1 MALLDRLRPQPA
13 WKHADPAVRIASLDT
28 LPESEL
34 GVIATLA
41 RTDESPRVRRAAI
54 ARLTDADALGMIAR
68 GEVDAQVRADALA
81 RLLTLALDGTDIPRA
96 ALAARALREE
106 RALVQVARSAPDA
119 DIALAALDRLN
130 EARAF
135 GAVAKHSMHDA
146 VRARAL
152 ERLTDPA
159 ELEAVAITT
168 EYNDTGVA
176 AVDRLGESAAMDV
189 IADRA
194 RNPVVARRARAF
206 IRVRD
211 QRAADA
217 RAKAEAGARRRALLT
232 EGVDALEHVSDPT
245 RARAELDRLESEFAA
260 LADDGGADDAARFAG
275 RIAVQ
280 RARLDALEQAEADAA
295 AERAARAAGIEAR
308 EALIARAAE
317 DAADLDAHL
326 AGLLSEWSALSSL
339 AGGDD
344 GSWTR
349 RFAETGEQTRNR
361 AAARARAAAVHD
373 DVVALVG
380 RIEALAAPDAALE
393 ESERAWPVLE
403 SEWKALTASL
413 EIDAE
418 LSARVRR
425 VADLFAERRRSRQA
439 DAAKVRDHRLE
450 TWKALAARAGAV
462 AAQPDAPMRDVDQAV
477 RDLKAVLEPQAGG
490 SGSGES
496 AKGAPP
502 DAIAAELRT
511 SLAALSTRLRELRDA
526 EDWRRWANAG
536 IQEALVSQVEALKS
550 SKDLPNVA
558 RQLRDLRRQ
567 WKAVSV
573 GRDESGALW
582 QRFKSAADE
591 LQARCDEQARLVAAE
606 QAVHLQARVALCESA
621 EALAQSTDWVT
632 TAETL
637 KQLQAQWAA
646 AGPAPRDQ
654 VAELAR
660 RFRTACDTFFT
671 RRKTDLASLK
681 QAWSENAS
689 KKEALC
695 AQAEA
700 LAESTDWQAALT
712 GIKQLQADWKA
723 VGPVR
728 RNRAEL
734 LWKRFRAACDK
745 FFERYGSR
753 HQIAEQQRVEQRE
766 GMVKQIEALAAEV
779 AAGTLPEN
787 IAATVQDLW
796 TQWQNG
802 AGLSGE
808 AGAALRARFDAALHA
823 VVGAAGEAF
832 AGSRFDVSAQV
843 ARRSA
848 LCDEVEI
855 RRGRPVEAVRG
866 RFVAGGDAGRAA
878 ARIARRQH
886 HRRTRQRGRQAARR
900 GGQGPAGAAAV
911 ARPRPGLRRGGRG
924 TRIALPPRRAPLLRS
939 PPRAAPR
946 AVGRAAPGRSA
957 ASRRGDVP
965 TARAAIAMVAG
976 LADRPVGEAQ
986 GPTAARA
993 RHGPTAIRVRSAASS
1008 FQFPT
1013 STPQNADRPAAAGL
1027 VGVGRW
1033 RAGVDVKAAS
1043 DARRARVAT
1052 QSVRRLFEVGVAL
1065 QAVFVEAE
1073 HGAHLAVVDPAFADR
1088 GLDVG
1093 AELVHQP
1100 LDVELDVVEHLAHRV
1115 ALHHLVDDDVVGAVE
1130 ADVDGVGVAE
1140 AGCAGRRGSPGRRR
1154 PGTRRGSRR
1163 RR

>member
-28 LPESEL
+28 LPESEA
-34 GVIATLA
+34 GVVATLA

-54 ARLTDADALGMIAR
+54 ARLTDADALGTIAR
-68 GEVDAQVRADALA
+68 GDVDTQVRADALA

-119 DIALAALDRLN
+119 EIALGALDRLS

-206 IRVRD
+206 IRVRE

-217 RAKAEAGARRRALLT
+217 RARAESGARRRALLT
-232 EGVDALEHVSDPT
+232 EGVDALEHVPDPA
-245 RARAELDRLESEFAA
+245 RARAELDRLEAEFAA
-260 LADDGGADDAARFAG
+260 LAGDAGSADDAARFAA
-275 RIAVQ
+275 RVAAQ
-280 RARLDALEQAEADAA
+280 RARLDGLEQAEAAA
-295 AERAARAAGIEAR
+295 VAERAARTAGIESR

-317 DAADLDAHL
+317 EADDVDAHL
-326 AGLLSEWSALSSL
+326 AGLLSEWSALPSL

-349 RFAETGEQTRNR
+349 RFADTGERARSR
-361 AAARARAAAVHD
+361 AAARARAAAVHE

-380 RIEALAAPDAALE
+380 RIEALAAPDAALD

-403 SEWKALTASL
+403 SEWNALTAPL

-418 LSARVRR
+418 LSGRVRR
-425 VADLFAERRRSRQA
+425 VADIFADRRRSRQA
-439 DAAKVRDHRLE
+439 DAARIRDHRLE
-450 TWKALAARAGAV
+450 TWKTLAGRAGALAAQA
-462 AAQPDAPMRDVDQAV
+462 DAPMRDIDQAV

-490 SGSGES
+490 SGGGES
-496 AKGAPP
+496 TKGAPP

-536 IQEALVSQVEALKS
+536 IQEALVGQVEALKS

-567 WKAVSV
+567 WKAVSA

-582 QRFKSAADE
+582 QRFKGAADE

-606 QAVHLQARVALCESA
+606 QAVHLAARVQLCESA

-646 AGPAPRDQ
+646 AGPAPREQ

-681 QAWSENAS
+681 QAWSENAA

-695 AQAEA
+695 VQAEA

-728 RNRAEL
+728 RNRAEV

-766 GMVKQIEALAAEV
+766 GVVTQIEALAAEV
-779 AAGTLPEN
+779 AAGARPEGL
-787 IAATVQDLW
+787 AGSVQDLW
-796 TQWQNG
+796 TQWQSG

-823 VVGAAGEAF
+823 VVGAAGETF
-832 AGSRFDVSAQV
+832 AGSRFDVAAQV
-843 ARRSA
+843 ARRTA
-848 LCDEVEI
+848 LCEEVETAVAGPSKPSEAGASPAATLAALLRESLAANTI
-855 RRGRPVEAVRG
+855 GGRVNEDAKLRVVADKVRRAQQQWRDLGPAFGEAAAALESRFHHAVRRFFDRHPELRHAPGDARPGGPPRQGGGGRPDGPRGDRGDRRGP
-866 RFVAGGDAGRAA
+866 GGP
-878 ARIARRQH
+878 
-886 HRRTRQRGRQAARR
+886 
-900 GGQGPAGAAAV
+900 GG
-911 ARPRPGLRRGGRG
+911 PGGGRG
-924 TRIALPPRRAPLLRS
+924 PRPDGR
-939 PPRAAPR
+939 PRE
-946 AVGRAAPGRSA
+946 
-957 ASRRGDVP
+957 
-965 TARAAIAMVAG
+965 ARA
-976 LADRPVGEAQ
+976 DRDPRPV
-986 GPTAARA
+986 
-993 RHGPTAIRVRSAASS
+993 SS
-1008 FQFPT
+1008 
-1013 STPQNADRPAAAGL
+1013 
-1027 VGVGRW
+1027 
-1033 RAGVDVKAAS
+1033 
-1043 DARRARVAT
+1043 
-1052 QSVRRLFEVGVAL
+1052 
-1065 QAVFVEAE
+1065 
-1073 HGAHLAVVDPAFADR
+1073 
-1088 GLDVG
+1088 
-1093 AELVHQP
+1093 
-1100 LDVELDVVEHLAHRV
+1100 
-1115 ALHHLVDDDVVGAVE
+1115 
-1130 ADVDGVGVAE
+1130 
-1140 AGCAGRRGSPGRRR
+1140 
-1154 PGTRRGSRR
+1154 
-1163 RR
+1163 

>member
-28 LPESEL
+28 LPESEV

-96 ALAARALREE
+96 TLAARALREE

-119 DIALAALDRLN
+119 EIALGALDRLS
-130 EARAF
+130 EGRAF
-135 GAVAKHSMHDA
+135 SAIAKHSMHDA

-159 ELEAVAITT
+159 ELEAVATTT

-176 AVDRLGESAAMDV
+176 AVDRLGECAAMDV
-189 IADRA
+189 IAERA

-211 QRAADA
+211 QRAADV
-217 RAKAEAGARRRALLT
+217 RAKAEAGARRRGLLT
-232 EGVDALEHVSDPT
+232 EGVDALEHVSDPA
-245 RARAELDRLESEFAA
+245 RARAELDRLDAEFAA
-260 LADDGGADDAARFAG
+260 LAGDAGSADDAARFAG

-280 RARLDALEQAEADAA
+280 RARLDAIEQAEATAA
-295 AERAARAAGIEAR
+295 AERTARAAGIEAR

-317 DAADLDAHL
+317 DAEDLDAHL
-326 AGLLSEWSALSSL
+326 AGLLTEWSALSSL

-349 RFAETGEQTRNR
+349 RFADTGEQARKR
-361 AAARARAAAVHD
+361 ATARARAAAVHD

-380 RIEALAAPDAALE
+380 RIEALVAPDVALD

-403 SEWKALTASL
+403 SEWKALTAPL

-425 VADLFAERRRSRQA
+425 VADTFAERRRSRQA
-439 DAAKVRDHRLE
+439 DAAKIRDHRLE

-490 SGSGES
+490 SGGGGES
-496 AKGAPP
+496 TKGAPP

-511 SLAALSTRLRELRDA
+511 SLAALLTRLRELRDA
-526 EDWRRWANAG
+526 EDWRRWANSG
-536 IQEALVSQVEALKS
+536 IQEALVGQVEALKS

-567 WKAVSV
+567 WKAVSA

-591 LQARCDEQARLVAAE
+591 LQGRCDEQARLVAAE
-606 QAVHLQARVALCESA
+606 QAVHLAARVTLCESA
-621 EALAQSTDWVT
+621 EALAQSSDWVT

-637 KQLQAQWAA
+637 KQLQAQWGA

-654 VAELAR
+654 VTELAR

-689 KKEALC
+689 KKDALC
-695 AQAEA
+695 VQAEA

-766 GMVKQIEALAAEV
+766 GVVKQIEALAAEV
-779 AAGTLPEN
+779 AAGTVPEG
-787 IAATVQDLW
+787 IAATVHDLW

-808 AGAALRARFDAALHA
+808 AGDRAAGPLRRRPARSGRRGGRGLCRLALRRRRAGRAPHRAL
-823 VVGAAGEAF
+823 
-832 AGSRFDVSAQV
+832 
-843 ARRSA
+843 
-848 LCDEVEI
+848 
-855 RRGRPVEAVRG
+855 RRGRDRGRRSLETVRG
-866 RFVAGGDAGRAA
+866 RVLAGGDAGRPA
-878 ARIARRQH
+878 ARITCRQH
-886 HRRTRQRGRQAARR
+886 HRRPRQRGLQAARR
-900 GGQGPAGAAAV
+900 RGQGPAGAAAV
-911 ARPRPGLRRGGRG
+911 AGPRPGLR
-924 TRIALPPRRAPLLRS
+924 
-939 PPRAAPR
+939 
-946 AVGRAAPGRSA
+946 
-957 ASRRGDVP
+957 
-965 TARAAIAMVAG
+965 
-976 LADRPVGEAQ
+976 
-986 GPTAARA
+986 
-993 RHGPTAIRVRSAASS
+993 
-1008 FQFPT
+1008 
-1013 STPQNADRPAAAGL
+1013 
-1027 VGVGRW
+1027 
-1033 RAGVDVKAAS
+1033 
-1043 DARRARVAT
+1043 
-1052 QSVRRLFEVGVAL
+1052 
-1065 QAVFVEAE
+1065 
-1073 HGAHLAVVDPAFADR
+1073 
-1088 GLDVG
+1088 
-1093 AELVHQP
+1093 
-1100 LDVELDVVEHLAHRV
+1100 
-1115 ALHHLVDDDVVGAVE
+1115 
-1130 ADVDGVGVAE
+1130 
-1140 AGCAGRRGSPGRRR
+1140 
-1154 PGTRRGSRR
+1154 
-1163 RR
+1163 

>member
-68 GEVDAQVRADALA
+68 GDVDTQVRADALA

-119 DIALAALDRLN
+119 EIALGALERLN

-135 GAVAKHSMHDA
+135 SAVAKHSMYDA
-146 VRARAL
+146 VRAGAL

-176 AVDRLGESAAMDV
+176 AVDRLGESPAMDV

-194 RNPVVARRARAF
+194 RNPVVVRRARAF
-206 IRVRD
+206 IRVRE

-217 RAKAEAGARRRALLT
+217 RARAEAGARRRTLLT
-232 EGVDALEHVSDPT
+232 EGVDALEHASDPA
-245 RARAELDRLESEFAA
+245 RARTELDRLEAEFAA
-260 LADDGGADDAARFAG
+260 LAGDAGSAEDAARFASHV
-275 RIAVQ
+275 ATQ
-280 RARLDALEQAEADAA
+280 RARLDAIEQAEAAA
-295 AERAARAAGIEAR
+295 VAERAARTAGIEAR

-317 DAADLDAHL
+317 DAEDLDAHL
-326 AGLLSEWSALSSL
+326 AGLLSEWSALPSL

-349 RFAETGEQTRNR
+349 RFADTGERTRSR
-361 AAARARAAAVHD
+361 ADARARAAAVHD

-380 RIEALAAPDAALE
+380 RIEALVAADASLE
-393 ESERAWPVLE
+393 ESERAWPALE
-403 SEWKALTASL
+403 SEWKTLSAPLAL
-413 EIDAE
+413 DAE
-418 LSARVRR
+418 LSTRVRR
-425 VADLFAERRRSRQA
+425 VADTFAERRRSRQA
-439 DAAKVRDHRLE
+439 DAARVREDRLE
-450 TWKALAARAGAV
+450 TWKALAASAAAV
-462 AAQPDAPMRDVDQAV
+462 AAQADAPLRDVDQAV

-490 SGSGES
+490 SGGGES
-496 AKGAPP
+496 TKGAPP
-502 DAIAAELRT
+502 DAIAADLRA
-511 SLAALSTRLRELRDA
+511 SLAALTTRLRELRDA

-606 QAVHLQARVALCESA
+606 QAVHLAARVTLCESA

-637 KQLQAQWAA
+637 KQLQSQWAA
-646 AGPAPRDQ
+646 AGPGPRDQ

-695 AQAEA
+695 TQAEA

-712 GIKQLQADWKA
+712 GIKQLQADWKV

-753 HQIAEQQRVEQRE
+753 HQIAEQLRVEQRE
-766 GMVKQIEALAAEV
+766 GVVKQIETLAAEV
-779 AAGTLPEN
+779 AAGSLPEG

-808 AGAALRARFDAALHA
+808 AGAALRARFDAALHV

-832 AGSRFDVSAQV
+832 AGSRFDVGAQV

-848 LCDEVEI
+848 LCEEVETAVAGPSKPSEAGSSPAATLAALLRESLAANTI
-855 RRGRPVEAVRG
+855 GGRVNEDAKLRVVADKVRRAQQQWRDLGPAFGEAAAALESRFHHAVRRFFDRHPELRHAPADGPRPGGPPRHGGGGRPDGPRGDRGDRRGPG
-866 RFVAGGDAGRAA
+866 
-878 ARIARRQH
+878 
-886 HRRTRQRGRQAARR
+886 
-900 GGQGPAGAAAV
+900 GPAGGRGPRPDG
-911 ARPRPGLRRGGRG
+911 RPRE
-924 TRIALPPRRAPLLRS
+924 
-939 PPRAAPR
+939 
-946 AVGRAAPGRSA
+946 
-957 ASRRGDVP
+957 SRPDRDRDP
-965 TARAAIAMVAG
+965 
-976 LADRPVGEAQ
+976 RPV
-986 GPTAARA
+986 
-993 RHGPTAIRVRSAASS
+993 SS
-1008 FQFPT
+1008 
-1013 STPQNADRPAAAGL
+1013 
-1027 VGVGRW
+1027 
-1033 RAGVDVKAAS
+1033 
-1043 DARRARVAT
+1043 
-1052 QSVRRLFEVGVAL
+1052 
-1065 QAVFVEAE
+1065 
-1073 HGAHLAVVDPAFADR
+1073 
-1088 GLDVG
+1088 
-1093 AELVHQP
+1093 
-1100 LDVELDVVEHLAHRV
+1100 
-1115 ALHHLVDDDVVGAVE
+1115 
-1130 ADVDGVGVAE
+1130 
-1140 AGCAGRRGSPGRRR
+1140 
-1154 PGTRRGSRR
+1154 
-1163 RR
+1163 

>member
-68 GEVDAQVRADALA
+68 GDVDAQVRADALA

-119 DIALAALDRLN
+119 EIALGALDRLN

-176 AVDRLGESAAMDV
+176 AVDRLGECAAMDV

-232 EGVDALEHVSDPT
+232 EGVDALEHVSDPA
-245 RARAELDRLESEFAA
+245 RARAELDRLEAEFAA
-260 LADDGGADDAARFAG
+260 LAGDAGSTEDAARFAG
-275 RIAVQ
+275 RIAV
-280 RARLDALEQAEADAA
+280 
-295 AERAARAAGIEAR
+295 AARAPRRPRAGRSHRRRRAR
-308 EALIARAAE
+308 RAGHRHRGARGAHRPRRRGRRRISTRTSPGCCPNGAASRRSPAVTT
-317 DAADLDAHL
+317 AAGPAASPIPASRRGTAPPL
-326 AGLLSEWSALSSL
+326 APARPRSTTTSSRWSAGSKRSS
-339 AGGDD
+339 
-344 GSWTR
+344 R
-349 RFAETGEQTRNR
+349 
-361 AAARARAAAVHD
+361 
-373 DVVALVG
+373 
-380 RIEALAAPDAALE
+380 PDAALE
-393 ESERAWPVLE
+393 ESERVWPVLE
-403 SEWKALTASL
+403 SEWKSLTASL

-425 VADLFAERRRSRQA
+425 VADMFAERRRSRQA
-439 DAAKVRDHRLE
+439 DAAKIRDHRLE
-450 TWKALAARAGAV
+450 TWKALAARAAAV
-462 AAQPDAPMRDVDQAV
+462 AAQADAPMRDVDQAV

-490 SGSGES
+490 SGAGES
-496 AKGAPP
+496 TKGAPP

-511 SLAALSTRLRELRDA
+511 SLAGFSTRLRELRDA

-567 WKAVSV
+567 WKAVSA

-606 QAVHLQARVALCESA
+606 QAVHLAARVALCESA

-632 TAETL
+632 TADTL

-646 AGPAPRDQ
+646 AGPAPREQ

-779 AAGTLPEN
+779 AAGTLPEG

-832 AGSRFDVSAQV
+832 AGTRFDVGAQV
-843 ARRSA
+843 ARRTA
-848 LCDEVEI
+848 LCEEVETAVAGPSKPSEAGSSPAATLAALLRESLAANTI
-855 RRGRPVEAVRG
+855 GGRVNEDAKLRVVADKVRRAQQQWRDLGPAFGEAAVALEGRFHHAVRRFFDRHPELRHAPSDGPRPGGPPRHGGGGRPDGPRGDRGDRRGPG
-866 RFVAGGDAGRAA
+866 
-878 ARIARRQH
+878 
-886 HRRTRQRGRQAARR
+886 
-900 GGQGPAGAAAV
+900 GPAGGRGPRPDG
-911 ARPRPGLRRGGRG
+911 RPRE
-924 TRIALPPRRAPLLRS
+924 TRPDRDP
-939 PPRAAPR
+939 
-946 AVGRAAPGRSA
+946 
-957 ASRRGDVP
+957 
-965 TARAAIAMVAG
+965 
-976 LADRPVGEAQ
+976 RPV
-986 GPTAARA
+986 
-993 RHGPTAIRVRSAASS
+993 SS
-1008 FQFPT
+1008 
-1013 STPQNADRPAAAGL
+1013 
-1027 VGVGRW
+1027 
-1033 RAGVDVKAAS
+1033 
-1043 DARRARVAT
+1043 
-1052 QSVRRLFEVGVAL
+1052 
-1065 QAVFVEAE
+1065 
-1073 HGAHLAVVDPAFADR
+1073 
-1088 GLDVG
+1088 
-1093 AELVHQP
+1093 
-1100 LDVELDVVEHLAHRV
+1100 
-1115 ALHHLVDDDVVGAVE
+1115 
-1130 ADVDGVGVAE
+1130 
-1140 AGCAGRRGSPGRRR
+1140 
-1154 PGTRRGSRR
+1154 
-1163 RR
+1163 

>member
-68 GEVDAQVRADALA
+68 GDVDTQVRADALA
-81 RLLTLALDGTDIPRA
+81 RLLTLALDGTDVPRA

-119 DIALAALDRLN
+119 EIALGALDRLN

-135 GAVAKHSMHDA
+135 SAVAKHSMHDA

-232 EGVDALEHVSDPT
+232 EGVDALEHASDPA
-245 RARAELDRLESEFAA
+245 RARAELDRLEAEFAA
-260 LADDGGADDAARFAG
+260 LAGDAGSADDAARFAG
-275 RIAVQ
+275 RLAVQ
-280 RARLDALEQAEADAA
+280 RARLDGIEQAEAAA
-295 AERAARAAGIEAR
+295 AGERAARAAGIEAR

-317 DAADLDAHL
+317 DADDLDAHL

-349 RFAETGEQTRNR
+349 RFADTGEQARSR

-380 RIEALAAPDAALE
+380 RIEALVGPDAALE
-393 ESERAWPVLE
+393 ESERVWPVLE
-403 SEWKALTASL
+403 SEWKALTAPL

-425 VADLFAERRRSRQA
+425 VADMFAERRRSRQA

-462 AAQPDAPMRDVDQAV
+462 AAQADAPMRDVNQAV

-490 SGSGES
+490 SGAGES
-496 AKGAPP
+496 TKGAPP

-637 KQLQAQWAA
+637 KQLQAQWAG

-671 RRKTDLASLK
+671 RRKIDLASLK

-695 AQAEA
+695 VQAEA
-700 LAESTDWQAALT
+700 LAESTDWQGALT

-766 GMVKQIEALAAEV
+766 GVVKQIEALAAGV
-779 AAGTLPEN
+779 AAGTLPEG
-787 IAATVQDLW
+787 IGATVQESVDAVAERRRAVRRGRRRAPGPLRRRPARR
-796 TQWQNG
+796 G
-802 AGLSGE
+802 RRGRRGLRRD
-808 AGAALRARFDAALHA
+808 ALRRRRPGRAPHRAL
-823 VVGAAGEAF
+823 
-832 AGSRFDVSAQV
+832 
-843 ARRSA
+843 RRGR
-848 LCDEVEI
+848 E
-855 RRGRPVEAVRG
+855 RRGRPLEAVRG

-886 HRRTRQRGRQAARR
+886 HRRPRQRGRQAARR

-924 TRIALPPRRAPLLRS
+924 AGGALPPRRAPLLRP

-946 AVGRAAPGRSA
+946 ASRRAAPGRSA
-957 ASRRGDVP
+957 ASRRGR
-965 TARAAIAMVAG
+965 TSGRSAW
-976 LADRPVGEAQ
+976 
-986 GPTAARA
+986 RA
-993 RHGPTAIRVRSAASS
+993 RRSARSWRTGWRA
-1008 FQFPT
+1008 
-1013 STPQNADRPAAAGL
+1013 RPAAGRPSARGAPRPRFAAGQQL
-1027 VGVGRW
+1027 GQSLTPNFQPPTPKKSCRGASIFW
-1033 RAGVDVKAAS
+1033 ELGGGGWIVDDQRGPRRPV
-1043 DARRARVAT
+1043 RARV
-1052 QSVRRLFEVGVAL
+1052 
-1065 QAVFVEAE
+1065 
-1073 HGAHLAVVDPAFADR
+1073 
-1088 GLDVG
+1088 
-1093 AELVHQP
+1093 
-1100 LDVELDVVEHLAHRV
+1100 
-1115 ALHHLVDDDVVGAVE
+1115 
-1130 ADVDGVGVAE
+1130 
-1140 AGCAGRRGSPGRRR
+1140 
-1154 PGTRRGSRR
+1154 
-1163 RR
+1163 